1 MLASIDFAWINEPL
15 GALET
20 GLQVQLKEK
29 HKRLQRVS
37 SFMTVTAPKRA
48 MGDRPDR
55 PAAPSNAV
63 NQLLELLMALR
74 VVGPGSKHVVAK
86 ASTGGGF

>member
-1 MLASIDFAWINEPL
+1 
-15 GALET
+15 
-20 GLQVQLKEK
+20 
-29 HKRLQRVS
+29 
-37 SFMTVTAPKRA
+37 

-55 PAAPSNAV
+55 PAAASNAI
-63 NQLLELLMALR
+63 NQLLDLMEALR

>member
-1 MLASIDFAWINEPL
+1 
-15 GALET
+15 
-20 GLQVQLKEK
+20 
-29 HKRLQRVS
+29 
-37 SFMTVTAPKRA
+37 

-74 VVGPGSKHVVAK
+74 VVGPGSKDVVAK
-86 ASTGGGF
+86 ISTGGVF

>member
-1 MLASIDFAWINEPL
+1 
-15 GALET
+15 
-20 GLQVQLKEK
+20 VQLKEK
-29 HKRLQRVS
+29 HKLLQRVS
-37 SFMTVTAPKRA
+37 FFLTVTALNRA

-74 VVGPGSKHVVAK
+74 VVGPGSKDVVAK
-86 ASTGGGF
+86 ISTGGFF